1 MREMDRRVGLLR
13 LLLADIADRER
24 LANDSCKQLRGQLQR
39 LVDFT
44 VQYNGG
50 VANALAGMLEVEER
64 LAQQEATL
72 RHLAMLRERARG
84 ELNALL
90 VTRDI
95 ATARARLTE
104 LEAQRAQLL
113 AAQSGGA
120 PADSPAELP
129 TDASSPAK
137 TAMDGTTASPPLAEI
152 EAEIASLRAAIE
164 EASDA
169 AARSLTNRPSDRAP

>member
-24 LANDSCKQLRGQLQR
+24 LAAEESKRLRGQLR
-39 LVDFT
+39 RIVDFT

-64 LAQQEATL
+64 LAQQEMTQ
-72 RHLAMLRERARG
+72 RHLGMLRERARG
-84 ELNALL
+84 ELHALL

-95 ATARARLTE
+95 AAARARLDE
-104 LEAQRAQLL
+104 LEAQRARLL
-113 AAQSGGA
+113 EASAPGERQAGEVPAAT
-120 PADSPAELP
+120 PAE
-129 TDASSPAK
+129 AG
-137 TAMDGTTASPPLAEI
+137 TATLSEV

-169 AARSLTNRPSDRAP
+169 AARSLTGQPNETDERGTGTGR

>member
-13 LLLADIADRER
+13 LLLADITDRER
-24 LANDSCKQLRGQLQR
+24 LANEAHRQLRGQLQR
-39 LVDFT
+39 IVDFT
-44 VQYNGG
+44 IQYNGG
-50 VANALAGMLEVEER
+50 VANALASMLEVEER
-64 LAQQEATL
+64 LTQQEATL
-72 RHLAMLRERARG
+72 RHLGMLRERARG

-113 AAQSGGA
+113 AAQEGRTSSDQPTNSG
-120 PADSPAELP
+120 ADAV
-129 TDASSPAK
+129 
-137 TAMDGTTASPPLAEI
+137 TTPPLPEI
-152 EAEIASLRAAIE
+152 DAEIASLRAAIE

-169 AARSLTNRPSDRAP
+169 AARSLTNRPPDRPQ